1 MITKKYEEI
10 TDQLESNSEY
20 RNLEDRLIDLAGEEA
35 AEKVVC
41 TVSDLRDEII
51 EFAYLEGFAA
61 GIEKKTREEFKRNIT
76 SHLKS
81 TDLHELLDQ
90 LGFAKNTKNAS
101 SN

>member
-1 MITKKYEEI
+1 
-10 TDQLESNSEY
+10 
-20 RNLEDRLIDLAGEEA
+20 
-35 AEKVVC
+35 
-41 TVSDLRDEII
+41 LRDEII